1 MKRRT
6 LLRSFAATAAMP
18 LLPAWAQQAAEPLL
32 RRRIPSSGAEL
43 PVIGLGTSG
52 AFEVGDSAAEREPLA
67 AVLDELLKQAGS
79 VVDTAPSYGSAES
92 VLGSLL
98 AAKAQRERCFLA
110 TKISSYSPQAA
121 RAQWQSSLARLRTDK
136 VELLQVHSL
145 VDLQS
150 NLRFLRELQQ
160 AGSTRYIGV
169 THYRDEAHEE
179 LVDVVRTQKLD
190 FVQINY
196 SVVSR
201 SAEREL
207 LPLCADRGVAVLVN
221 RAFEDGRLFA
231 QVKGR
236 PLPDWAGEI
245 GCASWGQLMLKFVL
259 AHPAV
264 TCVIPATS
272 KPRNLLDNLGA
283 GRGRLPDPKQA
294 QRIAALFG

>member
-1 MKRRT
+1 MRRRT
-6 LLRSFAATAAMP
+6 LLQGLAVSAAAPM
-18 LLPAWAQQAAEPLL
+18 LPSWAQQAAEAVLK
-32 RRRIPSSGAEL
+32 RRIPSSGAEL

-67 AVLDELLKQAGS
+67 AVLDELLKQSGS
-79 VVDTAPSYGSAES
+79 VVDTAPSYGSAEA

-98 AAKAQRERCFLA
+98 AASGQRERCFLA
-110 TKISSYSPQAA
+110 TKISAYSPQAA
-121 RAQWQSSLARLRTDK
+121 KAQWQSSLARLRTDK

-150 NLRFLRELQQ
+150 NLRFLREQQQ
-160 AGSTRYIGV
+160 AGKTRYIGV

-179 LVDVVRTQKLD
+179 LVGVVRREKLD

-201 SAEREL
+201 SVEREL

-236 PLPDWAGEI
+236 PLPDWAAEI
-245 GCASWGQLMLKFVL
+245 DCASWGQLMLKFVL

-283 GRGRLPDPKQA
+283 GRGRLPDARQA
-294 QRIAALFG
+294 QRIAGLFG

>member
-6 LLRSFAATAAMP
+6 LLQSFAATAATP
-18 LLPAWAQQAAEPLL
+18 LLPAWALQPVEPLL
-32 RRRIPSSGAEL
+32 KRRIPSSGAEL

-52 AFEVGDSAAEREPLA
+52 AFEVGDAAAEREPLA

-79 VVDTAPSYGSAES
+79 VVDTAPSYGSAEA

-98 AAKAQRERCFLA
+98 AARAQRERCFLA
-110 TKISSYSPQAA
+110 TKISSYAPQAA
-121 RAQWQSSLARLRTDK
+121 KAQWQSSLARLRTDK

-160 AGSTRYIGV
+160 AGKTRYIGV

-179 LVDVVRTQKLD
+179 LVDVVRTEKLD

-236 PLPDWAGEI
+236 PLPGWAGEI
-245 GCASWGQLMLKFVL
+245 DCASWGQLMLKFVL
-259 AHPAV
+259 AQPAV

-283 GRGRLPDPKQA
+283 GRGRLPDAKQA
-294 QRIAALFG
+294 QRIAALF